1 MSPSLPPPLR
11 YYEALQIRLCA
22 RCLFLFPQH
31 ILPVDKLQWRS
42 MKSEFSFAIQSIEV
56 AVASKEEA
64 VANKKKA
71 SLLLL
76 LEAASQR
83 FQQSVTIIALR
94 RRKGRC
100 RRRR

>member
-1 MSPSLPPPLR
+1 
-11 YYEALQIRLCA
+11 
-22 RCLFLFPQH
+22 
-31 ILPVDKLQWRS
+31 

-76 LEAASQR
+76 QEAASQR
-83 FQQSVTIIALR
+83 FKQSVTIIALR

-100 RRRR
+100 RRSR

>member
-1 MSPSLPPPLR
+1 
-11 YYEALQIRLCA
+11 
-22 RCLFLFPQH
+22 
-31 ILPVDKLQWRS
+31 

-71 SLLLL
+71 RLLL

-100 RRRR
+100 RRSW

>member
-1 MSPSLPPPLR
+1 
-11 YYEALQIRLCA
+11 
-22 RCLFLFPQH
+22 
-31 ILPVDKLQWRS
+31 

-71 SLLLL
+71 SLLLQ
-76 LEAASQR
+76 EAASQR
-83 FQQSVTIIALR
+83 FKQSVTIIALR

-100 RRRR
+100 RRSRW